1 MSKEFTTYDKIA
13 TVLFKGHEE
22 AANFLSNRELAQKD
36 RWMLCVS
43 KLLEDP
49 MTADKEIVSFLI
61 GGCGGNCEPVSTA
74 TAYRD
79 LASIRRLV
87 GNVQL
92 AAKNWYRYMVIEA
105 AKEGIRIAREAKD
118 PKGIAANA
126 DKIGK
131 YTRSD
136 KEDDEIDRTGWEPP
150 CFEPSDDVTL
160 MGDDFKPIPNLE
172 EERKSFRALFKQDHD
187 IVDIEPI
194 TDDDGTDD

>member
-1 MSKEFTTYDKIA
+1 MCFQVIGRPDKDLIA
-13 TVLFKGHEE
+13 
-22 AANFLSNRELAQKD
+22 FLMA
-36 RWMLCVS
+36 
-43 KLLEDP
+43 
-49 MTADKEIVSFLI
+49 
-61 GGCGGNCEPVSTA
+61 GCDGSCEPVSQA

-79 LASIRRLV
+79 LAAIRRLV

-92 AAKNWYRYMVIEA
+92 AGKNWYRYMVIEA

-136 KEDDEIDRTGWEPP
+136 KEDDDIDRSAWEPP

-194 TDDDGTDD
+194 TDDYGTDD

>member
-1 MSKEFTTYDKIA
+1 MKGNRQSIRYWLFPFIITYLERMNKELTSYDKIA

-22 AANFLSNRELAQKD
+22 AASLLSCRELMQKD

-49 MTADKEIVSFLI
+49 MTADKDLIAFLMA
-61 GGCGGNCEPVSTA
+61 GCDGSCEPVSQA

-79 LASIRRLV
+79 LA
-87 GNVQL
+87 
-92 AAKNWYRYMVIEA
+92 
-105 AKEGIRIAREAKD
+105 AREAKD

-136 KEDDEIDRTGWEPP
+136 KEDDDIDRSAWEPP

-160 MGDDFKPIPNLE
+160 MGDDFKPILNLE

-194 TDDDGTDD
+194 TDDYGTDD

>member
-1 MSKEFTTYDKIA
+1 
-13 TVLFKGHEE
+13 
-22 AANFLSNRELAQKD
+22 
-36 RWMLCVS
+36 
-43 KLLEDP
+43 
-49 MTADKEIVSFLI
+49 
-61 GGCGGNCEPVSTA
+61 
-74 TAYRD
+74 
-79 LASIRRLV
+79 
-87 GNVQL
+87 
-92 AAKNWYRYMVIEA
+92 MVIEA

-136 KEDDEIDRTGWEPP
+136 KEDDDIDRSAWEPP

-160 MGDDFKPIPNLE
+160 MGDDFKPILNLE

-194 TDDDGTDD
+194 TDDYGTDDWTFHP

>member
-1 MSKEFTTYDKIA
+1 MNKELTSYDKIA

-22 AANFLSNRELAQKD
+22 AASLLSCRELMQK
-36 RWMLCVS
+36 
-43 KLLEDP
+43 
-49 MTADKEIVSFLI
+49 
-61 GGCGGNCEPVSTA
+61 
-74 TAYRD
+74 
-79 LASIRRLV
+79 

-92 AAKNWYRYMVIEA
+92 AGKNWYRYMVIEA

-136 KEDDEIDRTGWEPP
+136 KEDDDIDRSAWEPP

-194 TDDDGTDD
+194 TDDYGTDD